1 MTTSYFPIVFLC
13 IRECCAKLLVR
24 YDHQPSI
31 VPSYLPGGTT
41 TVVRWLAVDRSGCT
55 SERDERDS
63 LGDRQMND
71 RKEAHSLAS
80 SSQPS
85 SKCPVDYGKTGS
97 AGSWWVR
104 KGATAQHTLGN
115 NVVTPTAATDPSSY
129 ASIEEAQKYSQA
141 PQQDQRYR
149 LGTIRQVSSIPRGH
163 LHSTANEIAAD
174 EGAGEGTRPSAERNV
189 ELPHHQAGTGA
200 NLNHWVYPSEQQ
212 LLNAMRRKG
221 WTNVPESSVPVV
233 LQIHNAVNEST
244 WQKLLE
250 YHRCPGPEPRLVRFQ
265 GRPND
270 LSPKAYLW
278 THLLGFPKPFDR
290 HDWHVEYYQTSML
303 FGGRW
308 IEQRYVIDFYERP
321 KGSRSGSPA
330 QVDVRPALDSPRAV
344 WLHAKRVL
352 QLSFPGITS
361 YWYRVANVRYST
373 REGPADNDDELRRN
387 PR

>member
-1 MTTSYFPIVFLC
+1 
-13 IRECCAKLLVR
+13 
-24 YDHQPSI
+24 
-31 VPSYLPGGTT
+31 
-41 TVVRWLAVDRSGCT
+41 
-55 SERDERDS
+55 
-63 LGDRQMND
+63 MND
-71 RKEAHSLAS
+71 GKEGVAS

-85 SKCPVDYGKTGS
+85 PKCPVDYEKTGS

-104 KGATAQHTLGN
+104 KGAAAETAIEERTHDNGSR
-115 NVVTPTAATDPSSY
+115 PTVEVDPSSY
-129 ASIEEAQKYSQA
+129 ASIEEAEKYSQF
-141 PQQDQRYR
+141 PQQDQHYR
-149 LGTIRQVSSIPRGH
+149 LGTMRQVSSIPRGQ
-163 LHSTANEIAAD
+163 LHSTVIETA
-174 EGAGEGTRPSAERNV
+174 EGRGAREGTLPSVGKNA
-189 ELPHHQAGTGA
+189 ELPHHQAGRGA

-221 WTNVPESSVPVV
+221 WTNIPESSVPVV

-290 HDWHVEYYQTSML
+290 HDWHVEYYQNSML

-308 IEQRYVIDFYERP
+308 IEQRYVIDFYEEP
-321 KGSRSGSPA
+321 QGSQSGSPA
-330 QVDVRPALDSPRAV
+330 QVDVRPALDSSRAV
-344 WLHAKRVL
+344 WLHAKRVF

-361 YWYRVANVRYST
+361 YWYKAANGRYSSPG
-373 REGPADNDDELRRN
+373 GPADNDELGRN

>member
-1 MTTSYFPIVFLC
+1 
-13 IRECCAKLLVR
+13 
-24 YDHQPSI
+24 
-31 VPSYLPGGTT
+31 
-41 TVVRWLAVDRSGCT
+41 
-55 SERDERDS
+55 
-63 LGDRQMND
+63 MND
-71 RKEAHSLAS
+71 QNESHAAATR
-80 SSQPS
+80 SQGS

-97 AGSWWVR
+97 PGSWWVWR
-104 KGATAQHTLGN
+104 GSANTHISMATEETTLEN
-115 NVVTPTAATDPSSY
+115 KDARPTVVVDPSPY
-129 ASIEEAQKYSQA
+129 ASIEEAEKYSQS

-149 LGTIRQVSSIPRGH
+149 LGTMRQVSSIPRGR
-163 LHSTANEIAAD
+163 LQSTAID
-174 EGAGEGTRPSAERNV
+174 HGEGGGALPTAGRNV

-200 NLNHWVYPSEQQ
+200 KLTHWVYPSEQQ

-221 WTNVPESSVPVV
+221 WTNVAESSVPVV

-278 THLLGFPKPFDR
+278 TRLFGFPKPFDR
-290 HDWHVEYYQTSML
+290 HDWHVEYYQKSM
-303 FGGRW
+303 FFGGGGRW

-321 KGSRSGSPA
+321 RGSHSGSPA
-330 QVDVRPALDSPRAV
+330 QVDVRPALDSPRSV
-344 WLHAKRVL
+344 WLHTKRML

-361 YWYRVANVRYST
+361 YWYKSVNSRFPP
-373 REGPADNDDELRRN
+373 REGSADRDDLGRA